1 MNSEV
6 QKYFS
11 ENKQWEKELEKLRE
25 IALDCEL
32 FEDSKWGKPAYLYN
46 GKIIVLLQSFK
57 NNCCLLFY
65 KGALIE
71 DTNGLLSKS
80 SFKVKDAR
88 RIEFTN
94 VNEIVQNETTIKDYI
109 IKGIELEK

>member
-1 MNSEV
+1 MNAEV

-25 IALDCEL
+25 IALDCKL
-32 FEDSKWGKPAYLYN
+32 FEDCKWGKPAYLYN

-57 NNCCLLFY
+57 NNCCLLFN

-71 DTNGLLSKS
+71 DKNGLLSKS

-88 RIEFTN
+88 RIEFIS
-94 VNEIVQNETTIKDYI
+94 VDEITLNETIIKDYI
-109 IKGIELEK
+109 MKGIELEK